1 MPDDCDLRRL
11 AREAVLEGRLPERVP
26 DRMWGGPGDGRP
38 CAICGAVLT
47 RGDIGLEVEFG
58 SAEAELAPSS
68 YNVHVRC
75 FAAWEAEWRRS
86 TPTDLGHPAGGLRS
100 GARDGTIPDRDRDH
114 IPTEGTQLPH
124 SRQPG

>member
-1 MPDDCDLRRL
+1 MPDDLDLRRL

-58 SAEAELAPSS
+58 SAEAELPPSS

-75 FAAWEAEWRRS
+75 FGAWESEWRRS
-86 TPTDLGHPAGGLRS
+86 ATDRERPVGGLRS
-100 GARDGTIPDRDRDH
+100 MAADGTIPDRDRDH
-114 IPTEGTQLPH
+114 IQTDTAPRPH
-124 SRQPG
+124 SGQPG